1 MSKRLSFW
9 RQFINSGVFPIF
21 TCTPSTST
29 HKPLAV
35 LPHHSLILFLRSRAT
50 GNRQAKMSRRRT
62 LPVLI
67 LCCVFASQALL
78 STAFIAG
85 RSRSKNIGR
94 TENTKAQ
101 LTFVDADLASAS
113 DLLANVADHHLLI
126 ADSATANDVA
136 ANYKTPGG
144 FIFLAYILFSFW
156 AGGVE
161 LVKRVQN
168 WQEKKQ
174 EE

>member
-1 MSKRLSFW
+1 MS
-9 RQFINSGVFPIF
+9 
-21 TCTPSTST
+21 
-29 HKPLAV
+29 
-35 LPHHSLILFLRSRAT
+35 
-50 GNRQAKMSRRRT
+50 RRT

-67 LCCVFASQALL
+67 LCCAFASQALL
-78 STAFIAG
+78 STAFVAG
-85 RSRSKNIGR
+85 RPRSKNIGR
-94 TENTKAQ
+94 AEITKAQ

-113 DLLANVADHHLLI
+113 ELLANVADHHLLI
-126 ADSATANDVA
+126 ADSAKANDVA
-136 ANYKTPGG
+136 TNYKSPGG

-168 WQEKKQ
+168 FQENKQ

>member
-1 MSKRLSFW
+1 MIPFVTCIPPLRRYAATRGVAVERPSRKI
-9 RQFINSGVFPIF
+9 QQINF
-21 TCTPSTST
+21 
-29 HKPLAV
+29 
-35 LPHHSLILFLRSRAT
+35 RNRR
-50 GNRQAKMSRRRT
+50 RQAKMSRRT

-67 LCCVFASQALL
+67 LCCAFASQALL
-78 STAFIAG
+78 STAFVAG
-85 RSRSKNIGR
+85 RPSSKNIGR
-94 TENTKAQ
+94 AENTKAQ

-113 DLLANVADHHLLI
+113 DLLANVHVADHHLLI

-168 WQEKKQ
+168 WQAKKQ

>member
-1 MSKRLSFW
+1 M
-9 RQFINSGVFPIF
+9 I
-21 TCTPSTST
+21 
-29 HKPLAV
+29 
-35 LPHHSLILFLRSRAT
+35 
-50 GNRQAKMSRRRT
+50 KMSRRT

-78 STAFIAG
+78 STAFVVG
-85 RSRSKNIGR
+85 RPARCKNIWAA
-94 TENTKAQ
+94 NTKAQ

-113 DLLANVADHHLLI
+113 DLLANVAGHHLLI

-161 LVKRVQN
+161 LVKRLNN
-168 WQEKKQ
+168 WQANKQ